1 VPDRTKV
8 NVEWVRAVKAELRR
22 INAVDLKDIEFV
34 HCGKPVAVDPQAIE
48 EWRFTGLNN
57 TDFIE
62 FLDMETGKLTE
73 PERAT

>member
-1 VPDRTKV
+1 MADKIVV
-8 NVEWVRAVKAELRR
+8 NIERILALKAELRR
-22 INAVDLKDIEFV
+22 VNAVELRDIEFV
-34 HCGKPVAVDPQAIE
+34 YCGKPVAVDPQAIE